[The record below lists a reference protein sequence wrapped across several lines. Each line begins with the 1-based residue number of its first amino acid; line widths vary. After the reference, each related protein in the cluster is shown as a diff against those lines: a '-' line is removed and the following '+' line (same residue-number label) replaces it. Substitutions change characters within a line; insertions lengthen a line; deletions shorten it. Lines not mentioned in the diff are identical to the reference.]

1 MDIKQYQKDRK
12 KELASFK
19 RDYDELK
26 LKYNRLLNEAV
37 YEKDESIRDQ
47 LVKQVLSVNS
57 ELAEHVRGFISNST
71 DKFDTAMINSLTNEL
86 IAYQNEATEIKN
98 STDKI
103 SALQRILHKKSTKL
117 ESIRWEFNMFLSLL
131 LGGIV
136 VVLYLIFITP
146 TRLERLFPAPLLS
159 STAM

>member
-12 KELASFK
+12 NELASFK

-37 YEKDESIRDQ
+37 YEKDKSIQDQ

-57 ELAEHVRGFISNST
+57 EIAEHVREFISGST
-71 DKFDTAMINSLTNEL
+71 DKFDTTMIYSLTNEL

-103 SALQRILHKKSTKL
+103 SALQRVLNKKSTKL
-117 ESIRWEFNMFLSLL
+117 ESIRWEFNMFLSFLI
-131 LGGIV
+131 GGII
-136 VVLYLIFITP
+136 VVLYLIFTTP
-146 TRLERLFPAPLLS
+146 TRLERLFPEPLLS